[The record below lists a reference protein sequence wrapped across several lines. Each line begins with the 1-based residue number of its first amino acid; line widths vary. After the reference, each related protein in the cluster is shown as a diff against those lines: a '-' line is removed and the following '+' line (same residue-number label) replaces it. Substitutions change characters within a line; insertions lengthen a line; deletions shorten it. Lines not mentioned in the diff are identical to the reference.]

1 MEINDVII
9 RCNRAVLMGLLVCS
23 LIAIKQPPA
32 DAQSPPSVSPEKT
45 RVEQTTKKPQQK
57 IKPIFRTITSL
68 EAQQMLMDRSDLVFI
83 DVRTPQERAQT
94 RIAGSQLV
102 AVGDV
107 MRGKLD
113 VPKDKPVLL
122 VCAVGGRSWV
132 AGKALAAMGYDEVYN
147 MEGGIE
153 AWYRAGLPVEIG
165 PEANSGK

>member
-1 MEINDVII
+1 VII
-9 RCNRAVLMGLLVCS
+9 RCNRAVLMGLLVWS
-23 LIAIKQPPA
+23 LIAIKQPPVN
-32 DAQSPPSVSPEKT
+32 AQSPPSILPEISIS
-45 RVEQTTKKPQQK
+45 EQTSKKSQQK

-68 EAQQMLMDRSDLVFI
+68 EAQQMLQERSDLVFI
-83 DVRTPQERAQT
+83 DVRTPQERAQA

-107 MRGKLD
+107 MRGKFD

-153 AWYRAGLPVEIG
+153 AWYRAGLPLELG